1 MASINFKQI
10 GLTAAAVA
18 LATGSLVGSFTIAS
32 GFLNPASGQRF
43 NHQQPAVQL
52 NQLPQQFGQLG
63 QIGPQGQGQ
72 RQSGQQLQSNPGQ
85 TQTVPN
91 QNQQLQ
97 QQFQQQGQMPNFGN
111 MSNSTQHG

>member
-18 LATGSLVGSFTIAS
+18 LATGSLVGSLTIAS

-52 NQLPQQFGQLG
+52 NQLPQQLG
-63 QIGPQGQGQ
+63 QPGQNRPQGQGQ
-72 RQSGQQLQSNPGQ
+72 GGQQLQSNPGQ